1 MRKTMRF
8 GSIALATAMAGAL
21 LLGMTPSSPAQ
32 RVVSRRVLVIER
44 VPFVYDPF
52 FPYGY
57 YYSYPP
63 RYVAA
68 NYGEVKI
75 EAHHRD
81 KDANV
86 YIDGG
91 FAANLRDH
99 HRFAL
104 RPGNHDIELRD
115 NDGETIYQERVAV
128 TIGETTK
135 LRVS

>member
-1 MRKTMRF
+1 MRKTIRF
-8 GSIALATAMAGAL
+8 GSLALATAITASL
-21 LLGMTPSSPAQ
+21 LLGMAPTSPAQ
-32 RVVSRRVLVIER
+32 RVISRRVVVIETR
-44 VPFVYDPF
+44 PFFYDPF
-52 FPYGY
+52 FPYG

-75 EAHHRD
+75 EAHHQD

-99 HRFAL
+99 HRFAM
-104 RPGNHDIELRD
+104 RPGNHDIQLRD
-115 NDGETIYQERVAV
+115 SDGTTIYQERVAV
-128 TIGETTK
+128 TIGQTTK

>member
-8 GSIALATAMAGAL
+8 GSIALATAIAGTL
-21 LLGMTPSSPAQ
+21 LLGMAPSSPAQ
-32 RVVSRRVLVIER
+32 RVISRRVVVIER
-44 VPFVYDPF
+44 TPFLHDPF
-52 FPYGY
+52 FPYGG

-115 NDGETIYQERVAV
+115 NGGETIYQERVAV